1 MGKTPFLAT
10 CERCHLKFFT
20 PTQLSRK
27 PVEAEQNLR
36 ERFDIHK
43 CRPEDVGPS
52 RVLTFGLALLDSSG
66 LIRPEAEAVLSR
78 ILLDGQQRH
87 ITVTH
92 SIPQVSG

>member
-1 MGKTPFLAT
+1 MLERRLLILKYMGKTPFLAT

-43 CRPEDVGPS
+43 CRPEDVGPEQ
-52 RVLTFGLALLDSSG
+52 SSNVWASPC
-66 LIRPEAEAVLSR
+66 LIAPA
-78 ILLDGQQRH
+78 
-87 ITVTH
+87 
-92 SIPQVSG
+92 